1 MNGVQ
6 VTGAKVLFKIPILGG
21 IPITETVVNTWIV
34 MALLVIVSIVLTRGL
49 KIRPTSKRQIIAEYL
64 VGMVNKLVHE
74 NMGAKFM
81 RYVSFIGALFSL
93 SMFSSLIS
101 LVGMYSP
108 TGDLSTCLAWALL
121 VFVLITYY
129 KIRTQHIG
137 GYLKGFTEPV
147 FIMTPLN
154 IIGEVATPIS
164 MAFRHFGNIAS
175 GAVVTLLI
183 YSGLSAL
190 STAVLG
196 LIPGAAGQ
204 LLSQIPIFQVGIPAV
219 LSLYFDVFTSVLQAF
234 IFCMLTMMYIR
245 LACEE

>member
-64 VGMVNKLVHE
+64 VGMVNKLVRE

-81 RYVSFIGALFSL
+81 RYVPFIGALFSL

>member
-34 MALLVIVSIVLTRGL
+34 MALMVIVSIVLTRGL

-64 VGMVNKLVHE
+64 VGMVNKLVRE
-74 NMGAKFM
+74 NMGAKFI
-81 RYVSFIGALFSL
+81 RYVPFIGALFSL

-204 LLSQIPIFQVGIPAV
+204 LLSQIPIFQVGLPAV